1 MVNAHVHS
9 FLENGLMLSFLT
21 YFSGTVSYFSQTRL
35 IFLALQECL
44 YFISVCSFYCQVDI
58 FNLLNS
64 FPSGNW
70 KDDYSKNKKVFTI
83 FLFFV
88 DNCCVCAWHLHF
100 CNISYC
106 VLFFFYNIGY
116 LEWFSE
122 SFHYNLQVNAR
133 ILFVDPST
141 RAVGLTLNKHLLHLE
156 VPPIV
161 SCLFCHDNQFDVF
174 LYVYLYASDVGLS
187 RK

>member
-1 MVNAHVHS
+1 MMVNARVHS

-106 VLFFFYNIGY
+106 VLFFF
-116 LEWFSE
+116 
-122 SFHYNLQVNAR
+122 LQY
-133 ILFVDPST
+133 
-141 RAVGLTLNKHLLHLE
+141 
-156 VPPIV
+156 
-161 SCLFCHDNQFDVF
+161 CLSGVIF
-174 LYVYLYASDVGLS
+174 
-187 RK
+187 

>member
-1 MVNAHVHS
+1 MVNARVHS

-35 IFLALQECL
+35 IFWL
-44 YFISVCSFYCQVDI
+44 YRSACISFQCV
-58 FNLLNS
+58 
-64 FPSGNW
+64 PSI
-70 KDDYSKNKKVFTI
+70 VRLI
-83 FLFFV
+83 FLICWIPSPLVIGKMITVRIRRYSLFSYFLLIIV
-88 DNCCVCAWHLHF
+88 VYVHGTYISATSLIVCC
-100 CNISYC
+100 S
-106 VLFFFYNIGY
+106 FFYNIGY